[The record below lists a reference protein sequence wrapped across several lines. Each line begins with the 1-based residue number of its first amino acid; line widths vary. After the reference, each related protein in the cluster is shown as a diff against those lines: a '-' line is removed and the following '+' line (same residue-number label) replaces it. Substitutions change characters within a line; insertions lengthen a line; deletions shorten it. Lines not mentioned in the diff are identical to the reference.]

1 VRIVNKRAEFLP
13 FAQPYYDNAELD
25 GITAAIKSGWWT
37 KGPKTAEFE
46 EAFAKY
52 VGAKYALAVNSCTA
66 ALHLSLVCMGIGPGD
81 EVITTPMTFC
91 ASANTIVHAGATP
104 VFADIDVDTGLINP
118 REIEKKITKNTK
130 AILPVHYAGQAC
142 DMAAI
147 NKLADAHG
155 LKVIEDAAHAVY
167 TTYKDAMIGGSNTVA
182 FSFYAN
188 KNLSTGEGGM
198 LTSDDEEL
206 IDKARVMSL
215 HGMSKG
221 AWNRFAGGSWKY
233 EVLAAG
239 YKYNITDIAA
249 SLGLAQLDKL
259 ESMQATRRQI
269 TEIYDEYFAQANGI
283 IPLKDAGHGRHSN
296 HLYIIRVDGNKISL
310 GRDEFIE
317 TLNNDYNI
325 GVSVH
330 YIPVHL
336 QPFYRQNFGTKPGDY
351 AQTEQLYSQV
361 ISLPIYPSM
370 TKGDAEYAAQA
381 VCHIAN
387 IHTK

>member
-1 VRIVNKRAEFLP
+1 MNKRAEFLP